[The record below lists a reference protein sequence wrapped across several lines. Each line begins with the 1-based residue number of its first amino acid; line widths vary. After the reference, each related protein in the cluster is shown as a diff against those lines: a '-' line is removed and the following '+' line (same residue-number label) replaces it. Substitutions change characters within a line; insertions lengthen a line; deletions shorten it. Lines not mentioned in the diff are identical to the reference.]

1 MGRVHREGDS
11 YGKGK
16 KGRKVEMSATPD
28 KLLLALEENLYPAT
42 PKGVREMVRN
52 LAPGEDPEVLAEKVL
67 EEARGRTRKALDGL
81 WEAFG
86 LPSPPSGVE
95 ESLLEGRH
103 ITAWYPGAR
112 GRPELH
118 VWPQTRDKEI
128 VPLPRPVSCGEVS
141 FNSRA
146 GWVEV
151 EVAPGLF
158 ATWER
163 VFFRAQSLGE
173 ISEAIEVAKTLRPLF
188 RALALADLEEALG
201 ALAALKEGEGRMD
214 GPYALVRT
222 RGSWFLRRGSL
233 FGDPRLDGAFL
244 TGEPVKLTFPGE
256 IRLTLKGSLS
266 GGMLSLQE
274 GVIEWGDEAVR
285 FRRQEEYCGAI
296 HERPI
301 SQLVRMGLWWELDR
315 PLRSYSSRARSLIE
329 ELREEEDPVEALRS
343 EDFSRRVHMKI
354 LAQY

>member
-1 MGRVHREGDS
+1 MNAKFE
-11 YGKGK
+11 K
-16 KGRKVEMSATPD
+16 M
-28 KLLLALEENLYPAT
+28 LLAIEENLYPAT
-42 PKGVREMVRN
+42 PKGVREMVRD
-52 LAPGEDPEVLAEKVL
+52 LAPGEDPEVLAEKLL
-67 EEARGRTRKALDGL
+67 EEARGRTRRALDGL

-103 ITAWYPGAR
+103 ITAWYPGTR

-128 VPLPRPVSCGEVS
+128 VPLPRPVSSGEVS
-141 FNSRA
+141 LNSRA

-163 VFFRAQSLGE
+163 VFFRAQSFGE
-173 ISEAIEVAKTLRPLF
+173 ISEAIEAAKTLHPLF
-188 RALALADLEEALG
+188 RALGLADLEEALK
-201 ALAALKEGEGRMD
+201 ALATLKEGEGRIESS
-214 GPYALVRT
+214 YALVRT

-233 FGDPRLDGAFL
+233 FGDPLLDGAFL
-244 TGEPVKLTFPGE
+244 AGEAVRLAFPDK

-274 GVIEWGDEAVR
+274 GVIEWGDEAIR
-285 FRRQEEYCGAI
+285 FRRQEEYCGAV
-296 HERPI
+296 HERPV

-315 PLRSYSSRARSLIE
+315 PLRSYPPKVRTFIE
-329 ELREEEDPVEALRS
+329 ELREEEDPIEALRS
-343 EDFSRRVHMKI
+343 EDFSRRVHMKV
-354 LAQY
+354 LALY

>member
-1 MGRVHREGDS
+1 MSVS
-11 YGKGK
+11 FGK
-16 KGRKVEMSATPD
+16 
-28 KLLLALEENLYPAT
+28 LFLALEENLYPAT
-42 PKGVREMVRN
+42 PKGVREMVRD

-67 EEARGRTRKALDGL
+67 EEARKRTRRALDGL
-81 WEAFG
+81 WGAFG
-86 LPSPPSGVE
+86 LSSPPSGVE

-103 ITAWYPGAR
+103 VTVWYPGAR

-128 VPLPRPVSCGEVS
+128 LPLPRPVSCGEVS

-158 ATWER
+158 ATWNR
-163 VFFRAQSLGE
+163 VFFRAQSLAE
-173 ISEAIEVAKTLRPLF
+173 IREAIEGAKALRPLF
-188 RALALADLEEALG
+188 RALDLADLEEALKD
-201 ALAALKEGEGRMD
+201 LATLKEGEGRME

-222 RGSWFLRRGSL
+222 RDFWSLRRGSL
-233 FGDPRLDGAFL
+233 FGDPRSDGAFL
-244 TGEPVKLTFPGE
+244 AGQAVKLTFPGG

-274 GVIEWGDEAVR
+274 GVLEWGGEAVR
-285 FRRQEEYCGAI
+285 FRRGEEYCGAI

-301 SQLVRMGLWWELDR
+301 SQLVRMGLWWELER
-315 PLRSYSSRARSLIE
+315 PLRSYSSRVRSLIE
-329 ELREEEDPVEALRS
+329 ELREEEDPIEALRS
-343 EDFSRRVHMKI
+343 EDFSRRVHMKV
-354 LAQY
+354 LAQF

>member
-1 MGRVHREGDS
+1 MSVS
-11 YGKGK
+11 FGK
-16 KGRKVEMSATPD
+16 
-28 KLLLALEENLYPAT
+28 LFLALEENLYPPT

-67 EEARGRTRKALDGL
+67 EEARRRTRRALDAL

-86 LPSPPSGVE
+86 LPFPPSGVE

-103 ITAWYPGAR
+103 ITAWYSGTR

-128 VPLPRPVSCGEVS
+128 LPLSHPVSCGEVS

-146 GWVEV
+146 GWVEM
-151 EVAPGLF
+151 EAAPGLF
-158 ATWER
+158 ATWDR

-173 ISEAIEVAKTLRPLF
+173 VREAIEVAKALRPLF
-188 RALALADLEEALG
+188 RALDLADLEEALR
-201 ALAALKEGEGRMD
+201 ALATLKEGEGRME

-222 RGSWFLRRGSL
+222 RGFWFLRRGSL
-233 FGDPRLDGAFL
+233 LGNPLLDGAFL
-244 TGEPVKLTFPGE
+244 MGEAVKLTFPDK
-256 IRLTLKGSLS
+256 IRLTLKGSLF

-274 GVIEWGDEAVR
+274 GVLEWGDEAIR

-315 PLRSYSSRARSLIE
+315 PLRSYPPKVRALIE
-329 ELREEEDPVEALRS
+329 ELREEEDPIEALRS

-354 LAQY
+354 LAQF